1 MVCVVSSALVARV
14 TAVERRKKIGTFI
27 INLQLFKAF

>member
-14 TAVERRKKIGTFI
+14 TAVERRKKII
-27 INLQLFKAF
+27 INLQLFKTF